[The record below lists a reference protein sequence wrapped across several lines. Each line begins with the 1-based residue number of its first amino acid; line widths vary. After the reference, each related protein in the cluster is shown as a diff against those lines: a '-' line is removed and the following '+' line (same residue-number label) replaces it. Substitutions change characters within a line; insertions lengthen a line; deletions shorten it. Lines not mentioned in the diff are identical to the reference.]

1 MNGKNRNIKGAK
13 LAAEDTYTSPNN
25 FYMQE
30 LERSGVKA
38 QIFTNLEK
46 VESRASMKTLNKDPI
61 KYKLPGSNHRACG
74 PRADVDR
81 IACSPPYLLQP
92 PWGLGLLIREAWLA
106 PTPLPP
112 ALALLKC
119 VWGRALGRKEIPHM
133 IQLNP
138 PVLSSSSG
146 TLQ

>member
-1 MNGKNRNIKGAK
+1 MEAV
-13 LAAEDTYTSPNN
+13 
-25 FYMQE
+25 
-30 LERSGVKA
+30 VKA
-38 QIFTNLEK
+38 RILTNLEK
-46 VESRASMKTLNKDPI
+46 VEGRASTKTLNKGPI
-61 KYKLPGSNHRACG
+61 KYQLPGSAHRGCG

-92 PWGLGLLIREAWLA
+92 PWGLGLLIREARLA
-106 PTPLPP
+106 PITLPP

-119 VWGRALGRKEIPHM
+119 ALGRALGRKETPHM

-138 PVLSSSSG
+138 PFLSSSSC